1 LYLLLIAALIFLSI
15 KKIINPTIFFVG
27 LGVLTLIDLFNLNT
41 KYLKPDSF
49 IEATEN
55 EAAFNLTPLDI
66 ALKKDTSTYRV
77 LDIRGGIQNAFN
89 GGALIAYHHKTV
101 GGYNPA
107 KLSIYQDLI
116 ENQWYKFPNC
126 MPTINMLNTK
136 YVISGNPAT
145 DTIPNREALGNAW
158 FVKGVQYQKDAAS
171 VMKALDTFNPK
182 DTAIV
187 EEKDKIAD
195 LSNLEVDTAASIQLV
210 KNNNDD
216 ILYTANTSKKQLA
229 VFSEIYYNLGWKA
242 YIDNK
247 ETPIVKVNYVLRGLV
262 VPAGKHEIKF
272 EFRPSSIDI
281 SKKASGI
288 ASILLWGLIIFVG
301 YKALKQKEA

>member
-1 LYLLLIAALIFLSI
+1 M
-15 KKIINPTIFFVG
+15 
-27 LGVLTLIDLFNLNT
+27 
-41 KYLKPDSF
+41 
-49 IEATEN
+49 
-55 EAAFNLTPLDI
+55 
-66 ALKKDTSTYRV
+66 KKDTSTYRV

-171 VMKALDTFNPK
+171 VMKALDNFNPK
-182 DTAIV
+182 YHHCC
-187 EEKDKIAD
+187 
-195 LSNLEVDTAASIQLV
+195 S
-210 KNNNDD
+210 
-216 ILYTANTSKKQLA
+216 
-229 VFSEIYYNLGWKA
+229 
-242 YIDNK
+242 
-247 ETPIVKVNYVLRGLV
+247 
-262 VPAGKHEIKF
+262 
-272 EFRPSSIDI
+272 
-281 SKKASGI
+281 
-288 ASILLWGLIIFVG
+288 
-301 YKALKQKEA
+301 